1 MRWLCQ
7 KVLFYV
13 SFLSYARSIKGITIS
28 HSSAA
33 RFWSSITPYKLLPV
47 KTNLQYAPY
56 LSAAELNRE
65 NLHPLSLQAF
75 VKDSTLHILT
85 PGKHRLV
92 GINPRPF
99 KQMEAVISPH
109 THCSALPPNSIFK
122 INEILFIVSPQLSFV
137 QLCQKKSLIKV
148 IQLGFQLCG
157 RYNGLRFNP
166 HVSTA
171 SIQSFIKSGKPLR
184 GSKLARQALPYIRDN
199 SASPMETACTLLLCL
214 PYKYGGYGIPFPEL
228 NKTIPLTYGTRK
240 LTSHDFFIGDLVW
253 QKERLVVEYNSDKF
267 HIDKRS
273 LYNDVQR
280 SNLLDL
286 NGIRTITIT
295 RRMLFDVYEFEQTA
309 LLIGKTLN
317 HRIKKPKGFY
327 QKQIELRRLLFN

>member
-1 MRWLCQ
+1 
-7 KVLFYV
+7 
-13 SFLSYARSIKGITIS
+13 
-28 HSSAA
+28 
-33 RFWSSITPYKLLPV
+33 
-47 KTNLQYAPY
+47 
-56 LSAAELNRE
+56 
-65 NLHPLSLQAF
+65 
-75 VKDSTLHILT
+75 
-85 PGKHRLV
+85 
-92 GINPRPF
+92 
-99 KQMEAVISPH
+99 
-109 THCSALPPNSIFK
+109 
-122 INEILFIVSPQLSFV
+122 
-137 QLCQKKSLIKV
+137 
-148 IQLGFQLCG
+148 
-157 RYNGLRFNP
+157 
-166 HVSTA
+166 
-171 SIQSFIKSGKPLR
+171 
-184 GSKLARQALPYIRDN
+184 
-199 SASPMETACTLLLCL
+199 METACTLLLCL